1 VEQIGELIGVLT
13 LVENTKNSLFLRRDN
28 RIKSIHASL
37 QIENNTLSLEQVTAI
52 ISGKKV
58 LGHPREIKEVQN
70 AYDIYDKI
78 EKLEP
83 DSETHFLSAHN
94 TLMSNIDK
102 ESGKYRS
109 GGVGILKGKD
119 VVHIAPGADRV
130 KFLMKDLFDWL
141 KNSDEHPLIKSS
153 VFHYET
159 EFIHP
164 FSDGNGRIGRLWQTV
179 ILSKWKPLFVYLP
192 VETVIRDN
200 QYEYYSVL
208 GEADNLGDCTCFV
221 EFMLSMIYKSLT
233 DIKSDQ
239 VGDYVSDQVK
249 ELLVVLNNQV
259 LSPSEIMKKLSL
271 SHRTNFRKNYLN
283 PALKSGLIEMT
294 NPDKP
299 SSSNQKYRLTLKGQ
313 GKIK

>member
-1 VEQIGELIGVLT
+1 MEQIGELIGVLT